1 MHAARAYL
9 FVFLSPNSAGKIG
22 DYADLTGGVGFEY
35 GLLYSRIKSKENV
48 YIAHLFDGAEYFQ
61 HISSLTAC
69 STPKGIGVFI
79 LGVFFTLAVRFAVML
94 MANHS
99 SPTKPATSLSLYL

>member
-9 FVFLSPNSAGKIG
+9 FAFLSPNSAGKIE

-61 HISSLTAC
+61 HISSLLK
-69 STPKGIGVFI
+69 SERGMPKDLVAVMQNPGDSEE
-79 LGVFFTLAVRFAVML
+79 LKELAVALCRDL
-94 MANHS
+94 D
-99 SPTKPATSLSLYL
+99 SLLRS